1 MAVKSKEWK
10 RRITAACKKAGTYQP
25 QFVNAIDTLA
35 QILEDRDGAR
45 EQFVEAGSQPVV
57 EENGRLRKNPM
68 LVMTNELNTT
78 ALQYW
83 RDLGLTP
90 AGFKRLGEALTK
102 PEKKESLESILSN
115 LGV

>member
-1 MAVKSKEWK
+1 MKSSGWK
-10 RRITAACKKAGTYQP
+10 RRITAASKEAGTYQP
-25 QFVNAIDTLA
+25 HFENMIDTLA

-45 EQFVEAGSQPVV
+45 KQFVEAGSQPVV

-68 LVMTNELNTT
+68 LVMVNELNTT

-90 AGFKRLGEALTK
+90 AGFKRLGESLAK